1 MAGNLVCLP
10 TSPDPGTEKVFGEV
24 FGMPAANAQGWQ
36 LPALAVQ
43 HANAYVEYVR
53 KLASSLQQESLRLTQ
68 NTQDVGTL
76 VQAVTELVHL
86 ESGRRQALAPF
97 LAAGKPDASGV
108 QKSDL
113 GKIQNQLRQVMA
125 SELEAIRDARLRLE
139 FRKAELIN
147 QQAGFKARIVI
158 RGAAQVR
165 LHFGKSADHAA
176 KKA

>member
-1 MAGNLVCLP
+1 MP
-10 TSPDPGTEKVFGEV
+10 TT
-24 FGMPAANAQGWQ
+24 AAQGEQ
-36 LPALAVQ
+36 LPALAIQ

-68 NTQDVGTL
+68 ASQDVDAL
-76 VQAVTELVHL
+76 VQAATELARL
-86 ESGRRQALAPF
+86 ESGRRHALAPF
-97 LAAGKPDASGV
+97 LTEGKPGTGAA
-108 QKSDL
+108 QKSGL
-113 GKIQNQLRQVMA
+113 GKIRNQLRQVMA

-147 QQAGFKARIVI
+147 QQAGLKARIVI

-165 LHFGKSADHAA
+165 LHFVKSADHAA